1 MKQQKIKLLLLQLL
15 ALSSL
20 HIYAQDKVP
29 GIIVELTSGKKVEY
43 RLSEAPK
50 LVFDGKTITL
60 TTDYVKVEYV
70 PSEIVKVTTGNVSIS
85 SGIDELKVRQE
96 TIKLD
101 AGYINLIGFAKG
113 ETVRIYSLDGV
124 LITTYRISEEG
135 SLFIPISSL
144 PSGISIIKAN
154 QQTIKITKQ

>member
-1 MKQQKIKLLLLQLL
+1 MKQNKLLLLQLL
-15 ALSSL
+15 ALSCVQMF
-20 HIYAQDKVP
+20 AQDKIP
-29 GIIVELTSGKKVEY
+29 GIIVELVSGKKVEY

-50 LVFDGKTITL
+50 LTYDGKTIAL
-60 TTDYVKVEYV
+60 TTDYVKVEYM
-70 PSEIVKVTTGNVSIS
+70 PSEISKVKTGNVSVS

-101 AGYINLIGFAKG
+101 AGYIRLTGFAKG
-113 ETVRIYSLDGV
+113 ETVRIYTLDGV
-124 LITTYRISEEG
+124 LTTSYHISEEG
-135 SLFIPISSL
+135 SLVIPISSL